1 MAYQDRDRTA
11 LVDQEQ
17 APPVHARL
25 GPSTSHAAE
34 NAERKKAGVRDLI
47 GGGVLIGIG
56 FAFGGSVFLGTADS
70 IDWVFDLLG
79 SFWVL
84 KGIYLLAT

>member
-17 APPVHARL
+17 APPIHERL
-25 GPSTSHAAE
+25 GPSVGHLAE
-34 NAERKKAGVRDLI
+34 QADRKKAGVRDI
-47 GGGVLIGIG
+47 VGGVVLIGIG
-56 FAFGGSVFLGTADS
+56 FAFGGSVFLGTADT